1 MDLEAQL
8 WILDP
13 HIAAALDNFPFFWVL
28 VVAFFSCQFVLGVF
42 CVLGP
47 DFGGS
52 RSYFV
57 LRTSLLSAG
66 AGLSNQATL
75 LSRVWGGSCVSRPAY
90 IPRSVPGCGLGHRA
104 TQLWHRTAVFSCY
117 YIFRPADPAPLGA
130 GGNLSILATQT
141 VVQDCVTSC
150 FLLFRWHN
158 FVSTPLL
165 GLWRY
170 FAFSLFRRHLHAPAP
185 LSGDMVVV
193 FLYVF
198 PVPYG

>member
-28 VVAFFSCQFVLGVF
+28 VVAFFSCQFVLDVF

-75 LSRVWGGSCVSRPAY
+75 LSRVWVDLACLVLPTSRAQCRAVVWVIGPLNCGTGLPFFRVIIFFALQ
-90 IPRSVPGCGLGHRA
+90 IP
-104 TQLWHRTAVFSCY
+104 
-117 YIFRPADPAPLGA
+117 
-130 GGNLSILATQT
+130 
-141 VVQDCVTSC
+141 
-150 FLLFRWHN
+150 
-158 FVSTPLL
+158 
-165 GLWRY
+165 
-170 FAFSLFRRHLHAPAP
+170 P
-185 LSGDMVVV
+185 LSEPGEI
-193 FLYVF
+193 
-198 PVPYG
+198 